1 MSVASLLVFVKCFD
15 LDRTT
20 FFQQEIF
27 PLNVIQAEHA
37 GSRLQGGG
45 SAALPGLTA
54 DAVLPGA
61 VSWHSLGTAAA
72 V

>member
-1 MSVASLLVFVKCFD
+1 M
-15 LDRTT
+15 
-20 FFQQEIF
+20 
-27 PLNVIQAEHA
+27 NVIQAEHA